1 MKRLSLRSG
10 FVLGTLV
17 IGVAL
22 ALPLIASAQSIWPT
36 GYWGPVLTTCHG
48 SACTFCDML
57 VAFRNL
63 AYVMLSIGIFGV
75 APIFFIWG
83 GIRIITAG
91 ASPAGISAGRSILI
105 GTVVGILIG
114 LAAFVIV
121 NTVVDVLNSVN
132 SGAGTKIWNNG
143 QIDCT
148 PGQIPGL

>member
-1 MKRLSLRSG
+1 
-10 FVLGTLV
+10 
-17 IGVAL
+17 
-22 ALPLIASAQSIWPT
+22 
-36 GYWGPVLTTCHG
+36 
-48 SACTFCDML
+48 ML